1 MNNEKFNIQSRYLF
15 YLNKVKL
22 KESEMH
28 PTQRIQLKQTFFAA
42 CGVMLELLQND
53 IAEIEDEDK
62 AIECLESMTK
72 QIKNY
77 FNDTKNF

>member
-1 MNNEKFNIQSRYLF
+1 MNEKFNLESRYLF

-28 PTQRIQLKQTFFAA
+28 PIQKKQLKQTFFAA

-53 IAEIEDEDK
+53 IAEIEDGTK
-62 AIECLESMTK
+62 AIECLENMK
-72 QIKNY
+72 NQVKNY
-77 FNDTKNF
+77 FNDSKNF